1 MDEKLHLLLAIQ
13 QIDNITEL
21 IKENE
26 YQKFIYGHLISIK
39 VELQRQ
45 FTNLTHNELRI

>member
-1 MDEKLHLLLAIQ
+1 MDKKLCLLLAIQ

-26 YQKFIYGHLISIK
+26 YQKFMYLHLTMIR
-39 VELQRQ
+39 VELHRQ
-45 FTNLTHNELRI
+45 FTNLIHNELRV